1 MGEMLTPMQLLWVNL
16 VSDVMPAIGLSLEPP
31 DGEVMRQLPRPAGE
45 SILGRTHVGL
55 LGAEA
60 GVIAAGALASSLY
73 GAIRRGP
80 GSPQACT
87 IAFGSL
93 VTAQL
98 LHALTYRSVSPNTDS
113 DRRASRSAVP
123 AIVGGSLVVQSAAM
137 LLPSLRGLLG
147 VAPLDFFESLA
158 MAAGG
163 ILPFIINSARGA
175 GPAQASAALH
185 FRCTRPEE
193 LARRTEGGEAALTL
207 LPRRATAAGL
217 GVSGMASDSGTAA
230 ATSPRR
236 RLERSTR

>member
-1 MGEMLTPMQLLWVNL
+1 
-16 VSDVMPAIGLSLEPP
+16 MPAIGLSLEPP
-31 DGEVMRQLPRPAGE
+31 DGEVMRQPPRPAGE
-45 SILGRTHVGL
+45 SILGRTHVGR

-60 GVIAAGALASSLY
+60 GIIAAGALASSLY

-80 GSPQACT
+80 GSPQART
-87 IAFGSL
+87 MAFGSL

-98 LHALTYRSVSPNTDS
+98 LHALTYRSVSPNADS
-113 DRRASRSAVP
+113 DRRASHSAVA

-137 LLPSLRGLLG
+137 LLPGLRGLLG

-163 ILPFIINSARGA
+163 ILPFIINSVRGA
-175 GPAQASAALH
+175 GPVQASAALH

-193 LARRTEGGEAALTL
+193 LARRKEGGEAALTL
-207 LPRRATAAGL
+207 LPRRATAAAP

-230 ATSPRR
+230 ATSPPR